1 LPPHTPARNGDADQD
16 SGTAQQGSALR
27 DGGSEVGRAGRAAA
41 AVLREAASAVEG
53 ADLAEVASGGRG
65 AIVAALERIAAACPG
80 TLAVSVRPAMRPD
93 MRPDTRP
100 AGGAPGVPPG
110 PSPAGLAL
118 NEDVELPLA
127 SVGKLLLLAEVA
139 MSVDGGIL
147 DPDEPVPV
155 HDDDYCGGSGLLLG
169 LSARAWTVGDLALLT
184 AAVSDNTATNAL
196 LRRIGLDRVNAA
208 GAALGLTRTRLLDR
222 IREPRGPGHPA
233 TFAIGT
239 AGELAGLAGR
249 LAGPDGWQVL
259 MREWMLANT
268 DHGLVPALMW
278 HDPEGTRIANKTGT
292 DDGIRTDVGLMGPLA
307 YAVLAGGP
315 PGSDQH
321 LAHAVRQAGALLATA
336 AHL

>member
-1 LPPHTPARNGDADQD
+1 MLREVAAVVEAGAQAGD
-16 SGTAQQGSALR
+16 GSAAV
-27 DGGSEVGRAGRAAA
+27 GG
-41 AVLREAASAVEG
+41 
-53 ADLAEVASGGRG
+53 
-65 AIVAALERIAAACPG
+65 ALERIAAACPG
-80 TLAVSVRPAMRPD
+80 TLAVAVRPAALAP
-93 MRPDTRP
+93 
-100 AGGAPGVPPG
+100 PGVPFGPAPEGSRPPASGGEVPEGDGQPAARAALPDDGPG
-110 PSPAGLAL
+110 PEAYGQAYRELSL

-147 DPDEPVPV
+147 DPDEPVRV

-169 LSARAWTVGDLALLT
+169 LSARTWTVGDLALMT

-222 IREPRGPGHPA
+222 IREPRGPEHPA

-239 AGELAGLAGR
+239 AGELAGLAA
-249 LAGPDGWQVL
+249 LVAGPAGWQVL

-268 DHGLVPALMW
+268 DHGLVPALLG
-278 HDPEGTRIANKTGT
+278 HDPEGGRVACKTGT

-315 PGSDQH
+315 PGSDQD
-321 LAHAVRQAGALLATA
+321 LVRAVRLTGALIAAAATR
-336 AHL
+336 